1 MPDFTPARVLSY
13 QRLPGGMALLRL
25 QCGNE
30 ICAARP
36 GQFIC
41 ISTENKGAMPIALPV
56 SGLDV
61 QQGWI
66 ECLASAHSIEE
77 KLPLLPPQPLP
88 TVWLSGPHGKSFAT
102 DLQYSRPLLIAEVQH
117 MAPLLL
123 LVQKL
128 KREPHFQPV
137 VLLGTP
143 ETFPFTARPSSI
155 MAPAMPPGVIAC
167 VPLLEDSGIV
177 SRLAATQGQPGCF
190 EGTVIDLAKYWM
202 SKLDYE
208 HRQQIEVFAC
218 GNKAFLLEIF
228 SWQSVNGFTL
238 QTIDMDNLHCDNL

>member
-1 MPDFTPARVLSY
+1 MTDSAPARVLSY

-25 QCGNE
+25 QCGNAM
-30 ICAARP
+30 CAARP

-66 ECLASAHSIEE
+66 ECLASVQSMEE

-88 TVWLSGPHGKSFAT
+88 TLWLTGPHGTSFAT
-102 DLQYSRPLLIAEVQH
+102 DPRYSRPLLIAEVQY

-123 LVQKL
+123 LVQEM

-143 ETFPFTARPSSI
+143 ETFPFTVRPSSI

-177 SRLAATQGQPGCF
+177 SRLAAMQGQPGCF
-190 EGTVIDLAKYWM
+190 EGSVIDLAKYWM

-208 HRQQIEVFAC
+208 HRQQIKVFAC
-218 GNKAFLLEIF
+218 GNKAFLVEIT
-228 SWQSVNGFTL
+228 SCQSVNKFPL
-238 QTIDMDNLHCDNL
+238 QTIDMGNYHCGDL